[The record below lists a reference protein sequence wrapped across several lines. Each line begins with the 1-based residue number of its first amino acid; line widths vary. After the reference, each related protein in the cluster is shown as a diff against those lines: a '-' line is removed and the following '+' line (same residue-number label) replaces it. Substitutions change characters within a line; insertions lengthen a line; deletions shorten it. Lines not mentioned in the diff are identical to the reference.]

1 MPINIPCKFY
11 GQKYKKTSY
20 ETQINMHLRIRSHS
34 ITNKV
39 RRVPHYLWIQG
50 WNNIKGAAPSSHL
63 FNSNG
68 QIRYYNVFVNFNCNN
83 NIVWAEKTIYGHPLL
98 AVLIEVNTQN
108 ILDISQAQT
117 LCRSTLG
124 VIKRFQYV
132 YKTTNR
138 RVPRHVLL

>member
-1 MPINIPCKFY
+1 MWPLTLIVIKILY
-11 GQKYKKTSY
+11 G
-20 ETQINMHLRIRSHS
+20 L
-34 ITNKV
+34 
-39 RRVPHYLWIQG
+39 G
-50 WNNIKGAAPSSHL
+50 
-63 FNSNG
+63 
-68 QIRYYNVFVNFNCNN
+68 
-83 NIVWAEKTIYGHPLL
+83 KTIYGHPLL

>member
-1 MPINIPCKFY
+1 M
-11 GQKYKKTSY
+11 
-20 ETQINMHLRIRSHS
+20 
-34 ITNKV
+34 V
-39 RRVPHYLWIQG
+39 
-50 WNNIKGAAPSSHL
+50 A
-63 FNSNG
+63 
-68 QIRYYNVFVNFNCNN
+68 NFNCNKH
-83 NIVWAEKTIYGHPLL
+83 IVWFDKTIYEHPLL

>member
-1 MPINIPCKFY
+1 MCSLTLTVITTLY
-11 GQKYKKTSY
+11 G
-20 ETQINMHLRIRSHS
+20 LR
-34 ITNKV
+34 
-39 RRVPHYLWIQG
+39 
-50 WNNIKGAAPSSHL
+50 
-63 FNSNG
+63 
-68 QIRYYNVFVNFNCNN
+68 
-83 NIVWAEKTIYGHPLL
+83 KTIYEHPLL

>member
-1 MPINIPCKFY
+1 MCSLTLIVIPTLY
-11 GQKYKKTSY
+11 GLKK
-20 ETQINMHLRIRSHS
+20 
-34 ITNKV
+34 
-39 RRVPHYLWIQG
+39 
-50 WNNIKGAAPSSHL
+50 
-63 FNSNG
+63 
-68 QIRYYNVFVNFNCNN
+68 
-83 NIVWAEKTIYGHPLL
+83 KTIYVHPLL

>member
-68 QIRYYNVFVNFNCNN
+68 QIRYYNVFANFNCNDY
-83 NIVWAEKTIYGHPLL
+83 IVWFENTIHGLLLL